1 MGLYMITSRAPLCP
15 NDVEAVIVNA
25 ANDNAAVELATS
37 PEIMPVDRQCAI
49 DDRARW
55 VEKVVVE
62 YLGMTFPSDRPEG
75 VIAVE
80 RWTRT

>member
-1 MGLYMITSRAPLCP
+1 MGLYKITSRAPLCP

-25 ANDNAAVELATS
+25 VNDSDAVEIATS
-37 PEIMPVDRQCAI
+37 PEVMPVDRECLI
-49 DDRARW
+49 IDRARW

-80 RWTRT
+80 RVRL